1 MVESTTRD
9 DSTWARLPAGSP
21 DERARKTEEIRGWKK
36 IGSLCDVGTTRAILG
51 RTVLVSV
58 EGELAALVACGDPR
72 PRLRSVE
79 RSLCGVVPGTPV
91 IR

>member
-1 MVESTTRD
+1 MH
-9 DSTWARLPAGSP
+9 ARP
-21 DERARKTEEIRGWKK
+21 KIRGWKK

-51 RTVLVSV
+51 RTVVSV

-79 RSLCGVVPGTPV
+79 GSLCGVVPGTPV